1 MPSNYQYVCKPSVSG
16 SYKVTVRPYSEQEVI
31 YERLVLVAEMCI
43 LNQIAEDFAIRL
55 TNIPFVRQNYRMHA
69 NSIQYRFNDV
79 RRKIN
84 RQMLNKRI
92 QEHFNESVCEIV
104 DSLEQNTKWV
114 ENLMKSELI
123 NNVKYEFVD
132 CVFCVGF
139 LGGLVDILN
148 TLHRK
153 MYGKWCEEYDSVKE
167 SLCLIDDYV
176 SSQLLNG
183 EKKPKLNGISDA
195 LTKFFALIHEE
206 SVKFVEKSKQE
217 RKMLCSK
224 ETTTA

>member
-31 YERLVLVAEMCI
+31 HERLVLVAEMCI
-43 LNQIAEDFAIRL
+43 MNQIAEDFAIRL
-55 TNIPFVRQNYRMHA
+55 TNIPFVSQNYRMHA

-92 QEHFNESVCEIV
+92 QEHFNESVCDIV
-104 DSLEQNTKWV
+104 DSLEKNTQWV
-114 ENLMKSELI
+114 ENLMKGELI

-167 SLCLIDDYV
+167 SLCYIDDYV

-183 EKKPKLNGISDA
+183 EKKPKLNGISEA
-195 LTKFFALIHEE
+195 LTKFFTLIHEE

-224 ETTTA
+224 ETITA

>member
-16 SYKVTVRPYSEQEVI
+16 GYKVTISPYDERKAFE
-31 YERLVLVAEMCI
+31 ERLVLVAEMCI

-55 TNIPFVRQNYRMHA
+55 TNIPFVRANYRMYA

-79 RRKIN
+79 RRKMN
-84 RQMLNKRI
+84 RTVLNKDI
-92 QEHFNESVCEIV
+92 QAHFNESVCEIV
-104 DSLEQNTKWV
+104 DGIEDNTKWV
-114 ENLMKSELI
+114 ENLMKGELI

-183 EKKPKLNGISDA
+183 QKKPKLNGISNA
-195 LTKFFALIHEE
+195 LTKFFTLIHEE

-217 RKMLCSK
+217 KKKSCSK
-224 ETTTA
+224 ETITA